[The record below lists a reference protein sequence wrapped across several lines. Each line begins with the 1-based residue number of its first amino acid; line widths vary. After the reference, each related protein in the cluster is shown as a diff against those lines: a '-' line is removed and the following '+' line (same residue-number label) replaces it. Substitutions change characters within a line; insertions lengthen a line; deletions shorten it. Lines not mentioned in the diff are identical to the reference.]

1 MTSTRA
7 YRQAMSQETAIAE
20 LQANSGRQF
29 DSACVTALV
38 RVLDRRGERYGA
50 GVEAEAAVRQFKVR
64 PPVAGVGSAGLG
76 DLAPEPNPGAAGTPR
91 IA

>member
-38 RVLDRRGERYGA
+38 RVLDRRRERYGA
-50 GVEAEAAVRQFKVR
+50 GVEAEAAARQFKVR

-76 DLAPEPNPGAAGTPR
+76 DLAPEPNLGAAGTPR